1 MGKPLTQ
8 LVPDFR
14 EALEEGVQ
22 QATKTVVR
30 DLQVA
35 GPYWTGFFSDVWQ
48 VNVGKTAVKANIQNP
63 LEVPKQPKTPQYV
76 DIDVPESPDLQGY
89 TIGNRAAYRLFAMD
103 IVKRDHVGLGRG
115 TKFHAELLTP
125 TGTTNMS
132 TLRCRASLTSKSPTS
147 LGGSNELSS
156 SQSRLRGAGHCSLS
170 GLEYARALLRGQPS
184 IHGS

>member
-22 QATKTVVR
+22 QATETVVR
-30 DLQVA
+30 DLQIA

-48 VNVGKTAVKANIQNP
+48 VNVGKTAIKANIQNP

-89 TIGNRAAYRLFAMD
+89 TIGNRAAYRLWAMD
-103 IVKRDHVGLGRG
+103 IISAGPRAQPGAR
-115 TKFHAELLTP
+115 LTADKNWYDKYVNSQMP
-125 TGTTNMS
+125 GVIDQQITNVF
-132 TLRCRASLTSKSPTS
+132 RRFK
-147 LGGSNELSS
+147 
-156 SQSRLRGAGHCSLS
+156 
-170 GLEYARALLRGQPS
+170 
-184 IHGS
+184 

>member
-22 QATKTVVR
+22 QATETIVR

-48 VNVGKTAVKANIQNP
+48 VNVGTTAVKANIKNP

-89 TIGNRAAYRLFAMD
+89 TIGNRAAYRLYAMD
-103 IVKRDHVGLGRG
+103 ILNAGPRAQPGAR
-115 TKFHAELLTP
+115 LTADKNWYDKYVNSQMP
-125 TGTTNMS
+125 GVIDQQITNVF
-132 TLRCRASLTSKSPTS
+132 RRFK
-147 LGGSNELSS
+147 
-156 SQSRLRGAGHCSLS
+156 
-170 GLEYARALLRGQPS
+170 
-184 IHGS
+184 

>member
-22 QATKTVVR
+22 QATETIVR

-48 VNVGKTAVKANIQNP
+48 VNVGTTAVKANIKNP

-76 DIDVPESPDLQGY
+76 DIDVPESPNLQGY
-89 TIGNRAAYRLFAMD
+89 TIGNRAAYRLYAMD
-103 IVKRDHVGLGRG
+103 LEPTTRGRKG
-115 TKFHAELLTP
+115 GDAPNATAEKNWFDKYINAQMP
-125 TGTTNMS
+125 GVIEQQITNVF
-132 TLRCRASLTSKSPTS
+132 RRFK
-147 LGGSNELSS
+147 
-156 SQSRLRGAGHCSLS
+156 
-170 GLEYARALLRGQPS
+170 
-184 IHGS
+184 

>member
-22 QATKTVVR
+22 QATETLVR

-48 VNVGKTAVKANIQNP
+48 VNVGNTAVRANIQNP

-89 TIGNRAAYRLFAMD
+89 TIGNRAAYRLYAMD
-103 IVKRDHVGLGRG
+103 ILNAGPRAQPGAR
-115 TKFHAELLTP
+115 LTADKNWYDKYVNSQMP
-125 TGTTNMS
+125 GVIDQQITNVF
-132 TLRCRASLTSKSPTS
+132 RRFK
-147 LGGSNELSS
+147 
-156 SQSRLRGAGHCSLS
+156 
-170 GLEYARALLRGQPS
+170 
-184 IHGS
+184 

>member
-14 EALEEGVQ
+14 EALEEGVE

-48 VNVGKTAVKANIQNP
+48 VNVGNTAVRANIQNP

-89 TIGNRAAYRLFAMD
+89 TIGNRAAYRLRAMD
-103 IVKRDHVGLGRG
+103 ILNAGPRAQPGAR
-115 TKFHAELLTP
+115 LTADKNWYDKYVNSQMP
-125 TGTTNMS
+125 GVIDQQITNVF
-132 TLRCRASLTSKSPTS
+132 RRFK
-147 LGGSNELSS
+147 
-156 SQSRLRGAGHCSLS
+156 
-170 GLEYARALLRGQPS
+170 
-184 IHGS
+184 

>member
-30 DLQVA
+30 DLKVA

-103 IVKRDHVGLGRG
+103 ILNAG
-115 TKFHAELLTP
+115 P
-125 TGTTNMS
+125 
-132 TLRCRASLTSKSPTS
+132 RCQP
-147 LGGSNELSS
+147 G
-156 SQSRLRGAGHCSLS
+156 
-170 GLEYARALLRGQPS
+170 ARAYSRQKVVRQ
-184 IHGS
+184 IHQR

>member
-22 QATKTVVR
+22 QATETVVR

-48 VNVGKTAVKANIQNP
+48 VNVGNTAVRANIQNP

-89 TIGNRAAYRLFAMD
+89 TIGNRAAYRLYAMD
-103 IVKRDHVGLGRG
+103 ILNAGPRAQPGAR
-115 TKFHAELLTP
+115 LTADKNWYDKYVNSQMP
-125 TGTTNMS
+125 GVIDQQITNVF
-132 TLRCRASLTSKSPTS
+132 RRFK
-147 LGGSNELSS
+147 
-156 SQSRLRGAGHCSLS
+156 
-170 GLEYARALLRGQPS
+170 
-184 IHGS
+184 

>member
-22 QATKTVVR
+22 QATETVVR
-30 DLQVA
+30 DLQIA

-48 VNVGKTAVKANIQNP
+48 VNVGKTAVKANIKNP

-89 TIGNRAAYRLFAMD
+89 TIGNRAEYRLYAMD
-103 IVKRDHVGLGRG
+103 IIKEGPRWPRERNKVPRRTADPNWYDKYINAQMPGVIDQQI
-115 TKFHAELLTP
+115 
-125 TGTTNMS
+125 TNVF
-132 TLRCRASLTSKSPTS
+132 RRFK
-147 LGGSNELSS
+147 
-156 SQSRLRGAGHCSLS
+156 
-170 GLEYARALLRGQPS
+170 
-184 IHGS
+184 

>member
-48 VNVGKTAVKANIQNP
+48 VNVGNTAVRANIQNP

-89 TIGNRAAYRLFAMD
+89 TIGNRAAYRLYAMD
-103 IVKRDHVGLGRG
+103 ILNAGPRAQPGAR
-115 TKFHAELLTP
+115 LTADKNWYDKYVNSQMP
-125 TGTTNMS
+125 GVIEQQITNVF
-132 TLRCRASLTSKSPTS
+132 RRFK
-147 LGGSNELSS
+147 
-156 SQSRLRGAGHCSLS
+156 
-170 GLEYARALLRGQPS
+170 
-184 IHGS
+184 

>member
-22 QATKTVVR
+22 QATETVVR

-48 VNVGKTAVKANIQNP
+48 VNVGKTAIKANIKNP
-63 LEVPKQPKTPQYV
+63 LEVPRQPKTPQYV

-89 TIGNRAAYRLFAMD
+89 TIGNRAVYRLYAMD
-103 IVKRDHVGLGRG
+103 LKPTTRGRKG
-115 TKFHAELLTP
+115 GDAPNATAEKNWFDKYINAQMP
-125 TGTTNMS
+125 GVIDQQITNVF
-132 TLRCRASLTSKSPTS
+132 RRFK
-147 LGGSNELSS
+147 
-156 SQSRLRGAGHCSLS
+156 
-170 GLEYARALLRGQPS
+170 
-184 IHGS
+184 

>member
-8 LVPDFR
+8 MVPDFR

-30 DLQVA
+30 DLQIA

-89 TIGNRAAYRLFAMD
+89 TIGNRAAYSLFAMD
-103 IVKRDHVGLGRG
+103 IIKEGPRWPRERNKVPRR
-115 TKFHAELLTP
+115 TATP
-125 TGTTNMS
+125 TGTTNTS

-147 LGGSNELSS
+147 L
-156 SQSRLRGAGHCSLS
+156 RRFK
-170 GLEYARALLRGQPS
+170 
-184 IHGS
+184 

>member
-30 DLQVA
+30 DLQIA
-35 GPYWTGFFSDVWQ
+35 GPYWTGFFSDVWE
-48 VNVGKTAVKANIQNP
+48 VNVGKTAIKANIKNP

-89 TIGNRAAYRLFAMD
+89 TIGNRAEYRLYAMD
-103 IVKRDHVGLGRG
+103 IVKEGPRTNPKAR
-115 TKFHAELLTP
+115 LTADKKWFDKYFNAQMP
-125 TGTTNMS
+125 GVIDQQITNVF
-132 TLRCRASLTSKSPTS
+132 RRFK
-147 LGGSNELSS
+147 
-156 SQSRLRGAGHCSLS
+156 
-170 GLEYARALLRGQPS
+170 
-184 IHGS
+184 

>member
-14 EALEEGVQ
+14 EALEEGLQ

-30 DLQVA
+30 DLQIA

-48 VNVGKTAVKANIQNP
+48 VNVGKTAVKADIQNP

-89 TIGNRAAYRLFAMD
+89 TIGNRAAYRLYAMD
-103 IVKRDHVGLGRG
+103 ILNAGPRANPNAR
-115 TKFHAELLTP
+115 LTADKNWFDKYVNSQMP
-125 TGTTNMS
+125 GVIDQQITNVF
-132 TLRCRASLTSKSPTS
+132 RRFK
-147 LGGSNELSS
+147 
-156 SQSRLRGAGHCSLS
+156 
-170 GLEYARALLRGQPS
+170 
-184 IHGS
+184 